1 MPEYKCATL
10 NFSGGTD
17 QRVRYR
23 RTARHAKK
31 AENHVNPIPGRW
43 TPIYGCVDKDGKPQ
57 PLNNVI
63 VGSNSQ
69 QKAST
74 NSFYESD
81 VSKLEPM
88 WTSVGHGDH
97 MGITA
102 VGFTCPPGTTYKR
115 IGPKDANPA
124 LKEEARAWDSTHHP
138 GHQDNA
144 MFLPEYREAGMFNFA
159 LTAGLPDLYDMCG
172 KNVDDWGT
180 NCPHYFE
187 GWRRRSYNINK
198 VDGDASTGG
207 AWSEIDLGVWSRGL
221 HKYDSCHTAR
231 KGKKLED
238 YESDKTIKGNLHDGD
253 VKCYSYLACG
263 DGSRLGD
270 NKARCE
276 GVPGKCEWKNNKC
289 VIRDIFDV

>member
-1 MPEYKCATL
+1 M
-10 NFSGGTD
+10 
-17 QRVRYR
+17 
-23 RTARHAKK
+23 
-31 AENHVNPIPGRW
+31 
-43 TPIYGCVDKDGKPQ
+43 
-57 PLNNVI
+57 NNVI

-102 VGFTCPPGTTYKR
+102 VGFVPTGDDLQAHRPEGRQPGVEGGGAGLGLDAPPWPPGQR
-115 IGPKDANPA
+115 HVPA
-124 LKEEARAWDSTHHP
+124 RVP
-138 GHQDNA
+138 
-144 MFLPEYREAGMFNFA
+144 RAGMFNFA

-207 AWSEIDLGVWSRGL
+207 AWSRS
-221 HKYDSCHTAR
+221 T
-231 KGKKLED
+231 
-238 YESDKTIKGNLHDGD
+238 
-253 VKCYSYLACG
+253 LACG
-263 DGSRLGD
+263 AGACTSTIPPHGQKRQEVGRLR
-270 NKARCE
+270 K
-276 GVPGKCEWKNNKC
+276 
-289 VIRDIFDV
+289 